1 MSKINYQAFQNEVVS
16 LRRQLHSHP
25 ELSLHERETS
35 IFVENYLNDLGLET
49 TRVGE
54 FGIVAMIWANIP
66 NCKTIAL
73 RAEMDAIAVQEQN
86 DFAWKSQNPGVMHA
100 CGHDAIMA
108 TVLVTAK
115 MCVENKNLLHNN
127 VKVFFQPAEENGKGT
142 EIMINGGVMKHP
154 DVDYFTML
162 HFANDAP
169 LGMELNKG
177 ASSAAI
183 GAIKIKISGVSSHW
197 ALPDNGVDTIDVAG
211 QILNLM
217 NKVKHEYSS
226 NSPFILG
233 VGKIN
238 GGSASNVIADETL
251 LDGTLRAIKISDYKK
266 LRDLLLDG
274 IDKVQSN
281 TRAQIEVEITDP
293 PIPPIVSD
301 ADLVDIGLRSGD
313 EVFGNESRLVS
324 SEYLS
329 GDSAADYF
337 NYARGIFF
345 VFTAESKNE
354 KSYPLHNGRFDID
367 EDILWKAVA
376 VLHKYILSL

>member
-1 MSKINYQAFQNEVVS
+1 MSKINYQAFQNEIVS

-25 ELSLHERETS
+25 ELSLHEKETS
-35 IFVENYLNDLGLET
+35 IFVEDYLNDLGLET
-49 TRVGE
+49 TRIGDY
-54 FGIVAMIWANIP
+54 GLVAMIWANDP
-66 NCKTIAL
+66 SCKTVAL

-86 DFAWKSQNPGVMHA
+86 DFDFKSQNPGVMHA

-115 MCVENKNLLHNN
+115 LCVDNRELLHNN

-142 EIMINGGVMKHP
+142 EIMIDGGVMNDP
-154 DVDYFTML
+154 EVDYFTML

-183 GAIKIKISGVSSHW
+183 GAIKIRITGVSSHW
-197 ALPDNGVDTIDVAG
+197 ALPDDGVDTIDVVG
-211 QILNLM
+211 QILSLM
-217 NKVKHEYSS
+217 NKIKREYVS

-233 VGKIN
+233 IGKIN

-251 LDGTLRAIKISDYKK
+251 LEGTLRAIKVSDYAK
-266 LRDLLLDG
+266 LRKLLLDG
-274 IDKVQSN
+274 IADIQEDTK
-281 TRAQIEVEITDP
+281 AQIEVEITDP

-301 ADLVDIGLRSGD
+301 AGLVDIGLRAGE

-337 NYARGIFF
+337 NYARGVFF
-345 VFTAESKNE
+345 VFTAESENE
-354 KSYPLHNGRFDID
+354 KTYPLHNGRFDID
-367 EDILWKAVA
+367 EGILWKAVA
-376 VLHKYILSL
+376 VLHRYILSL